1 MKRLRPLVLSVCSL
15 VLLFAAARP
24 ALACTAYSSSDVGR
38 LDGNGQPD
46 MNANFNDF
54 AYILA
59 SAGDPYCTGVAAMKL
74 ESKLGNMNQ
83 NPAVWQTWLA
93 GGSVS
98 FVMAAG
104 LQLGVLGQL
113 SDSLDKKIRDVANAY
128 APGTD
133 PGVCGFDNGN
143 WVNGN
148 TCLED
153 YGIDASAH
161 GWRAAYYRHT
171 GRSEWTT
178 ARGKM
183 ITAANK
189 MLDPATTCIRFLSGG
204 PFFPTGRGICN
215 ASFSDLGQTP
225 AVAEIVTLNHRQ
237 QSLAYGIGQM
247 TSLASGIVG
256 LDVAERRFNKNELAA
271 NRAAMAGYLFAEAS
285 PRSSATGANS
295 AVFSATGCY
304 AMTGVGTAST
314 LVSGQPC
321 SDTQIT
327 IPPGHPSTLGPVTPY
342 RADMFKMNALYDTY
356 ALPKGGATGYMF
368 DRFNDIFLTGPND
381 WNKIW
386 GIGRQSFYY
395 GLGSVS
401 VVYKPSAQGR
411 RFYAGGIKRGSYFTT
426 AANNANVT
434 LGATT
439 RSPSTPS
446 LATMTLNDDNYG
458 SLRNGDPVSIANMN
472 GQYWTA
478 TGGGGSS
485 VVTVAFNPTPFT
497 IVKLTE
503 TNEIIAHGDQ
513 FALRTPSG
521 HYLTAPTFGGNVT
534 ATATTIGTYE
544 KFTLDRTKY
553 D

>member
-1 MKRLRPLVLSVCSL
+1 VCSL
-15 VLLFAAARP
+15 VLFLSAAQP
-24 ALACTAYSSSDVGR
+24 VLACKAYSSADIGR
-38 LDGNGQPD
+38 LDGSGNPD

-54 AYILA
+54 AFILD
-59 SAGDPYCTGVAAMKL
+59 SAGDPYCTDVAAI
-74 ESKLGNMNQ
+74 KLGNKLASMNQ
-83 NPAVWQTWLA
+83 NPAVWKTWLA

-98 FVMAAG
+98 FVMASG
-104 LQLGVLGQL
+104 LTLGTLGQL

-128 APGTD
+128 EPGTD

-171 GRSEWTT
+171 GRDEWTT
-178 ARGKM
+178 ARSKM
-183 ITAANK
+183 VTAANK

-204 PFFPTGRGICN
+204 PFVPTGRGICN
-215 ASFSDLGQTP
+215 ASFSDLGQVP

-247 TSLASGIVG
+247 TSLASAFVG
-256 LDVAERRFNKNELAA
+256 LDVAERRFNTSELLA

-304 AMTGVGTAST
+304 AMIGVGTAST
-314 LVSGQPC
+314 LDPGKPC
-321 SDTQIT
+321 SDTQVI
-327 IPPGHPSTLGPVTPY
+327 IPPGHPSTLGPSTPY
-342 RADMFKMNALYDTY
+342 RADMFKMKDVYDTY
-356 ALPKGGATGYMF
+356 ALPKGGATGFMF
-368 DRFNDIFLTGPND
+368 DRFNNIFLTGPND
-381 WNKIW
+381 WDKIW
-386 GIGRQSFYY
+386 GIGRLHFYY
-395 GLGSVS
+395 GLGSAS
-401 VVYKPSAQGR
+401 VVTKPWMQGR
-411 RFYAGGIKRGSYFTT
+411 NVYVGGIKRGSYFTT

-439 RSPSTPS
+439 RSSSTPS
-446 LATMTLNDDNYG
+446 LATMTLTDNNYG
-458 SLRNGDPVSIANMN
+458 SLRNGDSVSIKNMN
-472 GQYWTA
+472 GQYWSA

-485 VVTVAFNPTPFT
+485 VVTVAFNPSTLT
-497 IVKLTE
+497 IVKLTQ

-513 FALRTPSG
+513 FAIRTPSG

-534 ATATTIGTYE
+534 ATSTTIGTYQT
-544 KFTLDRTKY
+544 FTLDRTKY